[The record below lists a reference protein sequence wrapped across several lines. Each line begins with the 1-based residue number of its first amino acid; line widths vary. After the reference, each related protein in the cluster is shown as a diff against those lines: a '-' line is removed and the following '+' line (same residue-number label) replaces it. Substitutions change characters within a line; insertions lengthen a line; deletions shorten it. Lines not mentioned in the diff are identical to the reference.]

1 MRRAPAIALIC
12 LLLAQ
17 SLVVGAEER
26 SSPELTRVLD
36 LIEHRAALMP
46 HVAAWKWLADR
57 PVLDAEREAAVLQSA
72 ISQAEAAGL
81 EHASAQ
87 AFVNAQMA
95 VSRSIQQRAF
105 ERFERK
111 PPPEDGPD
119 LLTDLRPAISATTA
133 EILRV
138 IPRVL
143 PLLQRPSPRRRSE
156 LHQRLAPLG
165 ASRAAVDALA
175 DALERLRP
183 ARTAADRIA
192 AIRMRGTLRVATTG
206 DYAPFS
212 YVSDDGTRT
221 GVDVTLAGAL
231 AETLGVA
238 IEWVETSW
246 PTLLEDLRADRFDI
260 AMSGISRTTARALEG
275 VLSDPYHV
283 GGKTAVIRC
292 TDRAR
297 FADFGS
303 MDAPGVRAVVNP
315 GGTNETFARTRLEH
329 ASVRLHP
336 DNRTVFKE
344 IANGRADVMFT
355 DAIEVARVTRD
366 DARLCSALPGVTLT
380 YQEKGFLMPRD
391 ASDAWPRFVDLWL
404 DQVQG
409 DGTLTEA
416 FAAH

>member
-1 MRRAPAIALIC
+1 MRRAPAIALIW
-12 LLLAQ
+12 LLLAP
-17 SLVVGAEER
+17 SVGAEER

-36 LIEHRAALMP
+36 LIEHRAALMSD
-46 HVAAWKWLADR
+46 VAAWKWLADR

-95 VSRSIQQRAF
+95 VSRSIQLRAF
-105 ERFERK
+105 ERFEMK
-111 PPPEDGPD
+111 PPREDGPD
-119 LLTDLRPAISATTA
+119 LLTDLRPAISATTG
-133 EILRV
+133 EVL
-138 IPRVL
+138 RVL
-143 PLLQRPSPRRRSE
+143 PLVLPMLQHPSPRRRSE

-165 ASRAAVDALA
+165 ASRTAIDALA

-231 AETLGVA
+231 AETLGVG
-238 IEWVETSW
+238 IEWIETSW

-260 AMSGISRTTARALEG
+260 AMSGISRTTTRALEG
-275 VLSDPYHV
+275 ILSDPYHV

-297 FADFGS
+297 FAEFAS

-315 GGTNETFARTRLEH
+315 GGTNEAFARTHLEH
-329 ASVRLHP
+329 ASLRLHA

-344 IANGRADVMFT
+344 IADGRADVMFT

-366 DARLCSALPGVTLT
+366 DSRLCSALPGVTLT

-391 ASDAWPRFVDLWL
+391 ASSAWPRFVDLWL

-409 DGTLTEA
+409 DGTLAQA